1 MIKLP
6 KDIEYIITD
15 NDGVLTDGFIYI
27 PNKSNDYSKRLNF
40 KDIMGIYIAIT
51 NGYPVGIISGES
63 CGAINYLQ
71 DYFKLSEVHTDI
83 RNKKEVL
90 DGIIKR
96 NNLNPKKIVYIGDD
110 VNDIEVLNFVGYPI
124 AVKNCIPKLK
134 NIPNIQITENDGG
147 FGAFREIIDA
157 LVD

>member
-15 NDGVLTDGFIYI
+15 NDGVLTDGFVYI
-27 PNKSNDYSKRLNF
+27 PNKSDDYSKRLNF
-40 KDIMGIYIAIT
+40 KDIMGIYLAIT

-63 CGAINYLQ
+63 CGAIDYLQ
-71 DYFKLSEVHTDI
+71 DYFNLEEVHTDV

-90 DGIIKR
+90 LGIIER
-96 NNLNPKKIVYIGDD
+96 HHLDINKIAYIGDD
-110 VNDIEVLNFVGYPI
+110 INDYEVLNMVGYPI
-124 AVKNCIPKLK
+124 AVKDSIPKLK
-134 NIPNIQITENDGG
+134 TIPNIQITENNGG

-157 LVD
+157 LLD

>member
-27 PNKSNDYSKRLNF
+27 PNKSKDYSKRLNF
-40 KDIMGIYIAIT
+40 RDIMGIYLAIT

-63 CGAINYLQ
+63 CGAIDYLQ
-71 DYFKLSEVHTDI
+71 DYFDLKEVHTDV

-90 DGIIKR
+90 LGIIER
-96 NNLNPKKIVYIGDD
+96 NNLDISKIAYIGDD
-110 VNDIEVLNFVGYPI
+110 VNDTEVLKMVGYPVI
-124 AVKNCIPKLK
+124 VKNAHPKLRE
-134 NIPNIQITENDGG
+134 IPDIQITENEGG
-147 FGAFREIIDA
+147 FGAVREVIDS
-157 LVD
+157 LLG